1 VGQGTGEVRLMES
14 ARWERIQELFHAAA
28 ELPSLEQRAF
38 LQSSCASEDG
48 LIADVLALLS
58 QDARGSSPL
67 DRDVAELA
75 RGVLAAG
82 PIVEQLGPYRIVRL
96 LGEGGMGVVYLAE
109 RTDLG
114 SLVAIKLLSNAGLSP
129 ARLDRFAREQRM
141 LAQLD
146 HPAIARLYDAGAM
159 DDGTPFFV
167 MEYVDGKPLT
177 EHCREHLASIEER
190 LELFR
195 SLCEAVRFAHQHAII
210 HRDIKPGNVMVKA
223 DGSIRLL
230 DFGIAKHLEQLDAP
244 ADQTG
249 TGLRLM
255 TPAYAAPEQLM
266 GDPVGLYTDV
276 YSLGVV
282 LYELLTGR
290 LPFDRSQS
298 PSEID
303 RSTLAN
309 QPDKPSIA
317 ARGVGTGVTA
327 NRAAWADLD
336 VLVLGAMHREPQ
348 RRYASVDALVRDLDH
363 YLRGETL
370 EVRPDSF
377 GYRLR
382 KFLTRNW
389 RSVSLAAATLAVI
402 IGLVGFSTARIATAR
417 DAAVAQ
423 SARTQRIQKFMIEL
437 LTGGDQDA
445 GPDKDL
451 RVVTILERG
460 VKEAG
465 AFDRDPDI
473 QAELFITLGRLFQA
487 RGAFDRADALLR
499 AALEKR
505 IARSGEG
512 RVATMEPLVAL
523 GELRAE
529 QARYGEAEQ
538 LLRRAMGIGQRHL
551 GEGEERTLRAQEA
564 LGELLVTV
572 GRSAEAIP
580 LLDEV
585 VRLQLAAAVHPR
597 GLSKSMT
604 ALAVAHFYLGHFT
617 ESEALNRRTLP
628 IARQEFGERHPN
640 VAENLYNLA
649 AIQVQWGHFDQ
660 AETNYREALAIVE
673 GYYGRDHLQTAEA
686 LTMLSRA
693 LGPQRKLDEDA
704 AILKESLAIR
714 EHAYGKV
721 HPKVAS
727 TLSDLAAVALWQGR
741 FDEAEAQ
748 HRRVEAMYREVLGE
762 KHFRV
767 AVAHGNV
774 ANVYLKRKDYVTAER
789 MFKESLAMFRETLPA
804 DHSSPAE
811 AEIRIGRTLVL
822 QKRYAEAETYSL
834 AGYTVLARGASQA
847 HWLVTAREDLVTI
860 YEALGQPEKAARFR
874 AP

>member
-1 VGQGTGEVRLMES
+1 VVQSTGEVRPIRS

-38 LQSSCASEDG
+38 LQSSCASEEG
-48 LIADVLALLS
+48 LMADVLALLS
-58 QDARGSSPL
+58 QDAHGSSPL

-82 PIVEQLGPYRIVRL
+82 PMVEQLGPYRIVRL

-129 ARLDRFAREQRM
+129 SRLDRFAREQRM
-141 LAQLD
+141 LARLD
-146 HPAIARLYDAGAM
+146 HPAIARLYDAGVIE
-159 DDGTPFFV
+159 DGTPFFV

-177 EHCREHLASIEER
+177 EHCRERAASIAER
-190 LELFR
+190 LGLFR

-210 HRDIKPGNVMVKA
+210 HRDIKPSNVMVKS
-223 DGSIRLL
+223 DGSVRLL
-230 DFGIAKHLEQLDAP
+230 DFGIAKHLEHFDAP
-244 ADQTG
+244 ADQTR

-255 TPAYAAPEQLM
+255 TPAYAAPEQLR

-290 LPFDRSQS
+290 LPFDRSRRS
-298 PSEID
+298 PPEID
-303 RSTLAN
+303 RNSEN
-309 QPDKPSIA
+309 EPDKPSTA
-317 ARGVGTGVTA
+317 ARTSETDVMA
-327 NRAAWADLD
+327 SRAAWADLD

-348 RRYASVDALVRDLDH
+348 RRYASVDALIRDLDH
-363 YLRGETL
+363 YLRGEPL
-370 EVRPDSF
+370 EARPDSV

-389 RSVSLAAATLAVI
+389 RSVSLAATTIAVI
-402 IGLVGFSTARIATAR
+402 LGLVGFFTARIATAR

-423 SARTQRIQKFMIEL
+423 SARTQRIQKFMIDL
-437 LTGGDQDA
+437 LTGGDQET

-451 RVVTILERG
+451 RVVTVLERG
-460 VKEAG
+460 AKEAG
-465 AFDRDPDI
+465 AFDKDPDI
-473 QAELFITLGRLFQA
+473 QAELFVTLGRLFRA

-499 AALEKR
+499 EALKKQT
-505 IARSGEG
+505 ARSGEG
-512 RVATMEPLVAL
+512 SVATMEPLVAL
-523 GELRAE
+523 GELHAE
-529 QARYGEAEQ
+529 QARYVEAEQ
-538 LLRRAMGIGQRHL
+538 QLRKAMGIGRRHL
-551 GEGEERTLRAQEA
+551 REGEERTLRAEEA
-564 LGELLVTV
+564 LAELLVTA

-580 LLDEV
+580 LLEEI
-585 VRLQLAAAVHPR
+585 VRLQSAAAVRPR

-604 ALAVAHFYLGHFT
+604 ALAVAHFYLGHYS
-617 ESEALNRRTLP
+617 ESEQLNRRTLP

-640 VAENLYNLA
+640 VAENLYNLG
-649 AIQVQWGHFDQ
+649 AIQVQWGHLDQ
-660 AETNYREALAIVE
+660 AETYYREALAIVE

-693 LGPQRKLDEDA
+693 LGPQRKLEEDA

-748 HRRVEAMYREVLGE
+748 HRRVEAIYREVLGE

-789 MFKESLAMFRETLPA
+789 MFKESLAMFRETLPV
-804 DHSSPAE
+804 DHSMAAE

-822 QKRYAEAETYSL
+822 QKRYVEAETYSL
-834 AGYTVLARGASQA
+834 AGYTVLARGESQA
-847 HWLVTAREDLVTI
+847 HWLVTARADLLTI